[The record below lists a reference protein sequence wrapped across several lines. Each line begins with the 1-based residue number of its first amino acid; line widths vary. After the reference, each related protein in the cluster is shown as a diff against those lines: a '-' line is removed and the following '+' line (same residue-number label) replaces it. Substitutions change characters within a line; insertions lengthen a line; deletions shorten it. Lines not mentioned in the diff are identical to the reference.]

1 MEIEKERTEEMLQ
14 RDSFLICQQFKYKV
28 TQNTKSIKC
37 TEKYDLERYTHTDLI
52 FSVFYLKVL
61 SSHVLFR
68 NITKYHGN
76 DNYTAVIAH
85 YDVLYI
91 DFKRTI
97 IRTITKE
104 LLFSSKLICN
114 SQTSKFKIYTCTD
127 NHSLDAIP

>member
-1 MEIEKERTEEMLQ
+1 MYWV
-14 RDSFLICQQFKYKV
+14 S
-28 TQNTKSIKC
+28 
-37 TEKYDLERYTHTDLI
+37 KYDLERYTHTDLI
-52 FSVFYLKVL
+52 FSLFYLKVL

-127 NHSLDAIP
+127 NHSLDAIPWIQTKLLIFCKSLFNIIIIILYYNVYYSIV